1 MRNWLV
7 VGRRVGRRDAR
18 ASRPPTVRR
27 DSAQLRRECQ
37 ETTAAM
43 PPTTMIVPCVFPT
56 YVKPIISLNKN
67 WYK

>member
-7 VGRRVGRRDAR
+7 VGRRVGRRDA
-18 ASRPPTVRR
+18 SRPPTVRL
-27 DSAQLRRECQ
+27 DSARRRECQ

-56 YVKPIISLNKN
+56 YVKSIISLKKKNK
-67 WYK
+67 